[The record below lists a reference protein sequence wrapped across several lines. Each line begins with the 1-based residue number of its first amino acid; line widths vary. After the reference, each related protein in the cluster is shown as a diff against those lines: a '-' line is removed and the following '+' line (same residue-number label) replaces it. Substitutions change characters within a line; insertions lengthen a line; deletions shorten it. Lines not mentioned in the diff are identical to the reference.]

1 MQPIRLCTLEIEK
14 NYQTYINMFIESF
27 IQYLYACFDI
37 FNIIILLKNLHIDFK
52 TLLFK
57 PLKDKPIPK
66 TVCYEH
72 KDQSKIVNL
81 LMSTL
86 VTQHNFDGFII
97 NKTFIILT
105 ENIKLSL
112 PS

>member
-1 MQPIRLCTLEIEK
+1 M
-14 NYQTYINMFIESF
+14 
-27 IQYLYACFDI
+27 
-37 FNIIILLKNLHIDFK
+37 KNLHIDFK
-52 TLLFK
+52 ILLFK

-86 VTQHNFDGFII
+86 VSQHNFDGFII

-105 ENIKLSL
+105 EENVKISTNCLKQQLKGL
-112 PS
+112 ANRIP

>member
-1 MQPIRLCTLEIEK
+1 MQPIRLCMLEIDK
-14 NYQTYINMFIESF
+14 YYQNYTY
-27 IQYLYACFDI
+27 YACFDI
-37 FNIIILLKNLHIDFK
+37 FNLIIILKNLHIDFK
-52 TLLFK
+52 ILLFK